1 MTDATKRSEPEILN
15 LQKCA
20 SPKIG
25 ISRSNGESRQTNIT
39 RQRAPASPHQGT
51 GAPVL
56 QEPRSGI
63 APQCVQT
70 GELDCLYRSL
80 SEVTPENH
88 PRTARLLASSTR
100 KPACSSIRQK
110 TRRTASSSS
119 MINTGPLSFMIGLP
133 QQRSDFTSDQPFAPR
148 LELEI
153 RMLNVRNQSGYT
165 WPMGHSV
172 TFVRARLASA
182 ARPLAALR
190 GDHADRRGLVEGE

>member
-39 RQRAPASPHQGT
+39 RQWAPASPHQGT

-100 KPACSSIRQK
+100 KIAQK
-110 TRRTASSSS
+110 VFEEAGEVALEAVKHRTRGVVRESADLLYHLVALWHRAGIDPTDVWSEMRSRADTLGIAEKPPKAHSEDRHRPIQDVKQSPEG
-119 MINTGPLSFMIGLP
+119 NGP
-133 QQRSDFTSDQPFAPR
+133 
-148 LELEI
+148 
-153 RMLNVRNQSGYT
+153 
-165 WPMGHSV
+165 
-172 TFVRARLASA
+172 
-182 ARPLAALR
+182 
-190 GDHADRRGLVEGE
+190 